1 MTIARRAAQA
11 EPLYA
16 ADRRVLQALIDRAP
30 IVNAVLDARLP
41 AVTSLEPGQVGGALF
56 GVRAGDDLTAA
67 AFHGGNLLPVG
78 GEESEWAALGRVL
91 ATEPRRCSSIV
102 GPAAAVIGL
111 WRQLEPAWGPCRLVR
126 RQQPLLVAD
135 QAPTAPTAPAPDP
148 RVRRVRP
155 EEIEA
160 YLPAA
165 AAMFTEELGVS
176 PYRGVRPADY
186 HQRVGETIRAGRAFA
201 VFDDRDQ
208 VIFKADIGAVS
219 RRTCQLQGVW
229 VRPDHRGAGFGTA
242 ALAAVLRHALAHA
255 PTVSLYVNDFNHAA
269 RRVYDR
275 LGMHQVETFATVLF

>member
-1 MTIARRAAQA
+1 MR
-11 EPLYA
+11 
-16 ADRRVLQALIDRAP
+16 
-30 IVNAVLDARLP
+30 
-41 AVTSLEPGQVGGALF
+41 GGD
-56 GVRAGDDLTAA
+56 GLTAA

-126 RQQPLLVAD
+126 PAAAAARVAE
-135 QAPTAPTAPAPDP
+135 PTAGPAADPDP
-148 RVRRVRP
+148 RVRQVRP

-176 PYRGVRPADY
+176 PYRGARPAEY
-186 HQRVGETIRAGRAFA
+186 RQRVGETIRDGRAFA

-229 VRPDHRGAGFGTA
+229 VRPDHRGAGLGTA

-269 RRVYDR
+269 RRVYAR
-275 LGMHQVETFATVLF
+275 LGMHQVDTFATVLCSDRRTGAALVRRNRLSGEAASLSPGEARVGEARGAKPGSGEAHGA